1 MSDSII
7 CPNCKQNIPLT
18 EAITHQFHEKH
29 EQDIAKLKSQNENER
44 EKLIAYSKKR
54 IQEEKAKTAKEV
66 EVELKKQI
74 EEQMELKIKDTEN
87 ESKELKDQKNKLQD
101 QLLELT
107 KSMRKLQDENRL
119 KEIEMQKTFAL
130 EQEKL
135 RNEEHVRIE
144 EEFKLKLREK
154 DKKLEDVVKSN
165 EDLRRKLEQGSQ
177 QMQGE
182 VLELEI
188 ESFLR
193 KEFPFDEIR
202 EVPKGVTGADI
213 IQVVKNRGGTQCGQ
227 IVWETKRTKNWSG
240 QWISKLKED
249 QRNIKAEI
257 AVLVSE
263 MLPDTI
269 THFGMIDGVW
279 VCGFPYIIGIAYAL
293 RTQLLEIATVKVSQK
308 GQESKMELLY
318 DYVTSTEFR
327 HRIEA
332 IIEAFNGMQEEIEK
346 ERRWFALKWAREEKN
361 LRKVLDT
368 TMGMH
373 GDLQSIMGKSIAQL
387 KSGDKLLESSSK
399 SNETSGR
406 KDNQETLL

>member
-18 EAITHQFHEKH
+18 EAITHQIDEKYK
-29 EQDIAKLKSQNENER
+29 EEIANLKMQSENER
-44 EKLIAYSKKR
+44 QKLIAYSKKR
-54 IQEEKAKTAKEV
+54 IEEEKVKTAKEV
-66 EVELKKQI
+66 EVELKKKI

-107 KSMRKLQDENRL
+107 KGMRKLQDENRL

-188 ESFLR
+188 EELLK
-193 KEFPFDEIR
+193 KEFPFDEIK

-213 IQVVKNRGGTQCGQ
+213 IQIVNSRQGRRCGA
-227 IVWETKRTKNWSG
+227 ILWETKRTKNWSN
-240 QWISKLKED
+240 QWIIKLRND
-249 QRNIKAEI
+249 QRVVKAEI

-263 MLPDTI
+263 VVPEFI
-269 THFGMIDGVW
+269 SHFGQHEGIW
-279 VCGFPYIIGIAYAL
+279 ISGFKYITSLAYAL
-293 RTQLLEIATVKVSQK
+293 RTQLIEVSTAKASLDGQK
-308 GQESKMELLY
+308 GKMETLFQ
-318 DYVTSTEFR
+318 YVNSVEFT
-327 HRIEA
+327 HRVEA
-332 IIEAFNGMQEEIEK
+332 ILESFSNMQEEIEK
-346 ERRWFALKWAREEKN
+346 ERRWFAQKWAREDKN
-361 LRKVLDT
+361 LRKVFDN
-368 TMGMH
+368 TMGMS
-373 GDLQSIMGKSIAQL
+373 GDLESITGKSVL
-387 KSGDKLLESSSK
+387 KLKEVEMLPGGSDDEKG
-399 SNETSGR
+399 G
-406 KDNQETLL
+406 KDDQETLL